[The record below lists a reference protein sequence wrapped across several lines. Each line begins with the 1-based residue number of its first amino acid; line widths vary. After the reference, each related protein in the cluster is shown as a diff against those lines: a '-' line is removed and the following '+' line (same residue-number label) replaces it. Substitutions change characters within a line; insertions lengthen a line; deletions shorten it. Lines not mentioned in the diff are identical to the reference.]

1 MKTVTTAVALAAA
14 LLSAST
20 AYANSVDG
28 HAALSLAEL
37 VGLRSPLLPAAQ
49 KDILFKFMAGN
60 TSFRSSDAPF
70 AVTATEID
78 CTAGDVDITAH
89 RCTLSFGA
97 PAIQL
102 SGALAHEL
110 YATMIEA
117 GVQSEGTMG
126 HVHESLKDLRCTI
139 DVAAV
144 KQNGGAGAHC
154 DYAPF

>member
-1 MKTVTTAVALAAA
+1 MKTVKAAVAFVAA
-14 LLSAST
+14 LLSASA

-70 AVTATEID
+70 AATATEID

-89 RCTLSFGA
+89 RCTLTFGTA
-97 PAIQL
+97 AIQL
-102 SGALAHEL
+102 TGAAAHEI

-117 GVQSEGTMG
+117 GVQSEGTAG
-126 HVHESLKDLRCTI
+126 SVHESLKGLSCTI

-144 KQNGGAGAHC
+144 KQNGGGGAHC